1 MAARAAAVA
10 AAATL
15 AAFMHVIGFYHAPR
29 HCDVIEETSCL
40 FLLNPTRFMLLLPA
54 TTVATTTAAAA
65 AVTFLNRTVVIVL
78 VDAVVDFTRSNAHM
92 HKIITK
98 HTKQTLRLKV
108 C

>member
-54 TTVATTTAAAA
+54 TTAAAA
-65 AVTFLNRTVVIVL
+65 TFLNRTVVIVL